1 MSASQADP
9 TNKVGVKTMCRVL
22 QVSASGY
29 YAWRERGPS
38 PRQQANARLRERIW
52 EVHRASDGTYGA
64 PRIHQQLCREGV
76 RASKRR
82 IARVMRAARIQG
94 VMRRY
99 HPVTTRRDE
108 RKRPAPDLVER
119 QFEAV
124 APNQLWV
131 ADITY
136 VPTGQGYL
144 YLAMVLDVFSRKV
157 VGWSIGQELH
167 TELALAALD
176 MALQT
181 RRPQAVI
188 HHSDQ
193 GVQYTS
199 AAFGE
204 RCRKAGVRRSMGSV
218 GDAYDNAMAESFFA
232 TLECELIARR
242 SWKTKDEAGRAL
254 FTWIE
259 GWYNPRRMHSS
270 IGYDAPNEH
279 ERRFVTQPRPR
290 RKHGFPTAA
299 GGSSQAPPAAVENPA
314 PRP

>member
-1 MSASQADP
+1 VSASQADP
-9 TNKVGVKTMCRVL
+9 INKVGVRTMCRVL
-22 QVSASGY
+22 RVSASGY
-29 YAWRERGPS
+29 YAWRERGQS
-38 PRQQANARLRERIW
+38 RRQQANATLCERIR

-64 PRIHQQLCREGV
+64 PRIHEQLCRDGV

-82 IARVMRAARIQG
+82 VARLMRAARIRG

-108 RKRPAPDLVER
+108 RQRPAPDLVER

-136 VPTGQGYL
+136 VPTAQGYL
-144 YLAMVLDVFSRKV
+144 YLAIVLDVFSRKV

-167 TELALAALD
+167 TQLALGALE

-181 RRPQAVI
+181 RRPATVI

-199 AAFGE
+199 AAFAE
-204 RCRKAGVRRSMGSV
+204 RCRQAGVRQSMGSV

-242 SWKTKDEAGRAL
+242 SWRTKDDARRAL
-254 FTWIE
+254 FVWIE

-270 IGYDAPNEH
+270 LGYDSPKDY
-279 ERRFVTQPRPR
+279 ERRLITLPRR
-290 RKHGFPTAA
+290 GRKHGFPTAA
-299 GGSSQAPPAAVENPA
+299 SGSSQAPPAAVENPA
-314 PRP
+314 P